1 MHCLLN
7 ISINFHTLPLCLI
20 NLSLALGG
28 DLFQA
33 SVVSRGVWKHGRPK
47 HDVYQ
52 QSTKSRVCLTGN
64 MFRFQKPSPCLGNPW
79 AQFRSSWCLWGSR
92 IFSSSSLS
100 ASMGSAHRTTAPPPV
115 GSIGVPT
122 DEAHLCIEG
131 NSLSCGVEG
140 VGQ

>member
-7 ISINFHTLPLCLI
+7 ISINFHTLPLSLI
-20 NLSLALGG
+20 NRSLALGG
-28 DLFQA
+28 DPFRA
-33 SVVSRGVWKHGRPK
+33 SVVSRGVWKHRRPK

-52 QSTKSRVCLTGN
+52 QFEPRAECVLLET
-64 MFRFQKPSPCLGNPW
+64 CLGS
-79 AQFRSSWCLWGSR
+79 RSPHLVSGPPGHSSGVSWCLWGSR
-92 IFSSSSLS
+92 IFSSSLS
-100 ASMGSAHRTTAPPPV
+100 ASMGSARRTTDPSPV

-122 DEAHLCIEG
+122 DQAHLCIEE